1 MRFVTIVRGRGF
13 LINTWD
19 TKFVS
24 ESYLFR
30 KMLEM
35 TIIRLVAPKV
45 TQHTIEELD
54 AMHRR
59 EITAIQSGKIRSHQL
74 ADRAI
79 HLALAAQTENTFL
92 YSAMESIRDL
102 IEWIGFQYYQMRPDL
117 LEKFTKII
125 KNSSTHLKREIPLL
139 LNRL

>member
-1 MRFVTIVRGRGF
+1 
-13 LINTWD
+13 
-19 TKFVS
+19 
-24 ESYLFR
+24 
-30 KMLEM
+30 MLEM

-59 EITAIQSGKIRSHQL
+59 EIEAIQSGKIRFHQL

-92 YSAMESIRDL
+92 LRYGKHSRPGRVDRFSVLSDATRSFGKVYKDHKELIDTLKKGNSASAESIMSRH
-102 IEWIGFQYYQMRPDL
+102 IERG
-117 LEKFTKII
+117 
-125 KNSSTHLKREIPLL
+125 KRESIKISSQT
-139 LNRL
+139 R

>member
-1 MRFVTIVRGRGF
+1 MMTEPIPSILNIEKPVSLKEQALKALKEAIITHQLKPGKFYSEVNLAEKLGISKTPVWEALITLSNMRFVAIVRGRGF
-13 LINTWD
+13 QINTWD

-24 ESYLFR
+24 EIYLFR

-59 EITAIQSGKIRSHQL
+59 EIEAIQSGKIRSH
-74 ADRAI
+74 
-79 HLALAAQTENTFL
+79 
-92 YSAMESIRDL
+92 
-102 IEWIGFQYYQMRPDL
+102 
-117 LEKFTKII
+117 
-125 KNSSTHLKREIPLL
+125 
-139 LNRL
+139 

>member
-1 MRFVTIVRGRGF
+1 
-13 LINTWD
+13 
-19 TKFVS
+19 
-24 ESYLFR
+24 
-30 KMLEM
+30 
-35 TIIRLVAPKV
+35 
-45 TQHTIEELD
+45 
-54 AMHRR
+54 MHRR
-59 EITAIQSGKIRSHQL
+59 EIEAIQSGKIRFHQL

-102 IEWIGFQYYQMRPDL
+102 VEWIGFQYYQMRPDL
-117 LEKFTKII
+117 LEKFIKII